1 MKTLRLIGKLFG
13 ISLIILGFNSSC
25 KKDKDDDGEVITC
38 TVDLRQYG
46 LGIETYTFSEDDP
59 ETWEFFDE
67 DFDNWNDVNS
77 LKGGNAPFF
86 VLYLNYGRSE
96 EDFFLQTCLFNA
108 QVC

>member
-1 MKTLRLIGKLFG
+1 M
-13 ISLIILGFNSSC
+13 IILGFNSSC

-67 DFDNWNDVNS
+67 DFDNWDDVKDYINYMD
-77 LKGGNAPFF
+77 AYYDF
-86 VLYLNYGRSE
+86 VN
-96 EDFFLQTCLFNA
+96 CN
-108 QVC
+108 